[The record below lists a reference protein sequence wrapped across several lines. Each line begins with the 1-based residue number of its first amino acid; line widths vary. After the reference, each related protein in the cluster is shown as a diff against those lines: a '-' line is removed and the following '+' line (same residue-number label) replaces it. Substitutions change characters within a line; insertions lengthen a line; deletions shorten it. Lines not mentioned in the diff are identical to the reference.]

1 MIKCLL
7 SDFSQVILFP
17 KDLSYAG
24 SLNALFKEKSEQSDF
39 SFFDLYSLNTPLL
52 AYYQELKEEYGWEIN
67 IFTSGTVQNHPDL
80 EPYLLPIFS
89 HIFSVTD
96 IRIEKTD
103 PAAYQSILQK
113 LGFQPEEAV
122 FVDDSHR
129 NIEAA
134 RQAGLHGIQYLSNDQ
149 LKHDMLDIQV

>member
-17 KDLSYAG
+17 KDLSYSG
-24 SLNALFKEKSEQSDF
+24 SLNALFKEKSEHSDF
-39 SFFDLYSLNTPLL
+39 SFFDLYSLNTSLL
-52 AYYQELKEEYGWEIN
+52 AFYQELKEEHGLEIN
-67 IFTSGTVQNHPDL
+67 IFTTGTVQNHQDL
-80 EPYLLPIFS
+80 ESYLLPIFS

-96 IRIEKTD
+96 IQIEKTD
-103 PAAYQSILQK
+103 PESYRFILQQ
-113 LGFQPEEAV
+113 LGFQPEEV
-122 FVDDSHR
+122 LFVDDSLR